1 VRIIE
6 SEVAEKLVYFGLAQ
20 PLWYMGH
27 AVLQEIV
34 LQEIVLQEIVLHRT
48 SEVLFIG
55 C

>member
-1 VRIIE
+1 MRIIE

-34 LQEIVLQEIVLHRT
+34 LQEIVLHRT